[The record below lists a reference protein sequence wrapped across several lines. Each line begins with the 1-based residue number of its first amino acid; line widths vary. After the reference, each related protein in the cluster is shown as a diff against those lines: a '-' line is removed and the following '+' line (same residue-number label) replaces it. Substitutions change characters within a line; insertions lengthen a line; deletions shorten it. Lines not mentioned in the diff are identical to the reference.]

1 MVTSGPDFSLWI
13 DHTTAWLCTRDHK
26 HRKVRATPVLL
37 LCRLLT
43 YRFLSNGRLQKRR
56 VFHPLPRLCNWSFRP
71 TRLEVPRQAFLPSF
85 PVFHTQQV
93 DVRSFAFDFGRL
105 LVIDRRNSF
114 GRLRRM
120 CFNGYA
126 LSKQPK
132 RGIELEPILSGWS
145 SLARAFTASAVH
157 CLARG
162 QRSETS
168 PRKGTT
174 TYARSHSWKGRK
186 LFKAHPTMLAFA
198 KCREPQ
204 RKRRRSGLLSPCNLS
219 LRE

>member
-1 MVTSGPDFSLWI
+1 MYFTHYLG
-13 DHTTAWLCTRDHK
+13 C
-26 HRKVRATPVLL
+26 ATDLL
-37 LCRLLT
+37 D
-43 YRFLSNGRLQKRR
+43 
-56 VFHPLPRLCNWSFRP
+56 P

-93 DVRSFAFDFGRL
+93 DVWSFAFDFGRL

-132 RGIELEPILSGWS
+132 RGIEFNLGLIFSRQGLHSVSRALFGTRPEVGDIS
-145 SLARAFTASAVH
+145 S
-157 CLARG
+157 
-162 QRSETS
+162 
-168 PRKGTT
+168 KGHSHIR
-174 TYARSHSWKGRK
+174 ARSHSWKGRK

-204 RKRRRSGLLSPCNLS
+204 RKRRSSGLLSPWNLS